1 MTMSNS
7 ATDLEALELLV
18 EASCLN
24 VPLDDLMPKK
34 KKDKPDKPADKPK
47 QTAPQG
53 LLDYNKSKRLK
64 PGDRIGVFEVIKD
77 TGRTA
82 PGGGGGIYLTRCTLC
97 GEGVRER
104 SFSSARRANSCGCT
118 KGQAISDART
128 EENELRELARWMHV
142 FCDPE
147 QTVFPHVRRPGI
159 LALYADESTKCRE
172 MLAESL
178 SAHKPDDNHVYCD
191 WSKLNALESVVGERF
206 LETLDIVQGDRIEFP
221 KRELIVKLDRAVQMW
236 IRLKDGASFDE
247 LGREFGASVP
257 LVVRFLFAVSLRLQ
271 YVAFR
276 ETAYGSHNVWEPS
289 FCAERWGDFTTVE
302 ALHNKL
308 YEAMI
313 KQGDKHI
320 ADSEKAAVERKLQK
334 MEKQTK
340 ILGIYDPKEEAR
352 DAEQD

>member
-1 MTMSNS
+1 MEI
-7 ATDLEALELLV
+7 DLSLLAEAEGFGLQAADLLPP
-18 EASCLN
+18 E
-24 VPLDDLMPKK
+24 PEP
-34 KKDKPDKPADKPK
+34 KPK
-47 QTAPQG
+47 PEPKQKPKRTAPQG
-53 LLDYNKSKRLK
+53 LLDYNKTQRLK
-64 PGDRIGVFEVIKD
+64 PGDRIGVFEVVKD

-82 PGGGGGIYLTRCTLC
+82 PGSGGIYLTRCTLC

-104 SFSSARRANSCGCT
+104 TFSAARRAKSCGCT

-128 EENELRELARWMHV
+128 EEQELRELARWMRV

-178 SAHKPDDNHVYCD
+178 SANKPDENHTYCD

-206 LETLDIVQGDRIEFP
+206 LEILDLVQGDRIEFP
-221 KRELIVKLDRAVQMW
+221 KRELIVKLDKAVSMW
-236 IRLKDGASFDE
+236 LRLKDGASFDE

-276 ETAYGSHNVWEPS
+276 ETAYAKHNVWEPS
-289 FCAERWGDFTTVE
+289 FVPERWGTWETVTE
-302 ALHNKL
+302 LHNKL
-308 YEAMI
+308 YAAMVA
-313 KQGDKHI
+313 QGDKHM
-320 ADSEKAAVERKLQK
+320 ADEEKARVERKLQK
-334 MEKQTK
+334 LEKEAS
-340 ILGIYDPKEEAR
+340 ILGVYSPKE
-352 DAEQD
+352 QDT

>member
-7 ATDLEALELLV
+7 DTNLEALELLV

-24 VPLDDLMPKK
+24 IPLDDLMPKK
-34 KKDKPDKPADKPK
+34 KKDKPADKPK
-47 QTAPQG
+47 RTAPQG
-53 LLDYNKSKRLK
+53 LLDYNKNQRLK
-64 PGDRIGVFEVIKD
+64 PGDMIGVFEVIKD

-82 PGGGGGIYLTRCTLC
+82 PSGGGGIYLTRCSLC

-104 SFSSARRANSCGCT
+104 SVSSARRANSCGCT
-118 KGQAISDART
+118 KGQAISDARA

-178 SAHKPDDNHVYCD
+178 SAHKPDENHVYCD
-191 WSKLNALESVVGERF
+191 WSKLNALESIVGGRF
-206 LETLDIVQGDRIEFP
+206 LEILDLVQGDRIEFP
-221 KRELIVKLDRAVQMW
+221 KRELIVKLDKAVAMW
-236 IRLKDGASFDE
+236 LRLKDGATFDE

-276 ETAYGSHNVWEPS
+276 ETAYAKHNVWEPS
-289 FCAERWGDFTTVE
+289 FVESKWGRWETVTE
-302 ALHNKL
+302 LHNKL
-308 YEAMI
+308 YEAMVE
-313 KQGDKHI
+313 QGDKHM
-320 ADSEKAAVERKLQK
+320 ADEEKARVERKLQK
-334 MEKQTK
+334 LEKQTS
-340 ILGIYDPKEEAR
+340 ILGIYNPKE
-352 DAEQD
+352 QST

>member
-1 MTMSNS
+1 MTMSNNDTS
-7 ATDLEALELLV
+7 LKTLELLA
-18 EASCLN
+18 EASSLGLK
-24 VPLDDLMPKK
+24 LDELMPKK
-34 KKDKPDKPADKPK
+34 KKDKPDKPADKPADK
-47 QTAPQG
+47 PKRTAPQG
-53 LLDYNKSKRLK
+53 LLDYNKAQRLK

-82 PGGGGGIYLTRCTLC
+82 PSGGGGIYLTRCSLC

-104 SFSSARRANSCGCT
+104 TFSAARRANSCGCL
-118 KGQAISDART
+118 KGQAISDARN
-128 EENELRELARWMHV
+128 EEQELRELARWMRV

-178 SAHKPDDNHVYCD
+178 SAHKPDENHVYCD
-191 WSKLNALESVVGERF
+191 WSKFNALESIVGERF
-206 LETLDIVQGDRIEFP
+206 LEILDLAQGDRIEFP
-221 KRELIVKLDRAVQMW
+221 KRELIVKLDKAVSMW
-236 IRLKDGASFDE
+236 LRLKDGATFDE

-289 FCAERWGDFTTVE
+289 FVPERWGDWTTVTE
-302 ALHNKL
+302 LHNKL
-308 YEAMI
+308 YAAMVA
-313 KQGDKHI
+313 QGDKHM
-320 ADSEKAAVERKLQK
+320 ADEEKARVERKLQK
-334 MEKQTK
+334 LEKQTK
-340 ILGIYDPKEEAR
+340 ILGVYDPKEQ
-352 DAEQD
+352 DA